1 MLSKQAESE
10 IARIRSQRDVILMDW
25 EEAAVSHAL
34 KKKTRSAR
42 EVWRRIRAGV
52 PVCCPYLWI
61 DSFPKN
67 SSCQP
72 VPALPQAWK
81 CGPQADVVAA
91 LLVLVVSR

>member
-1 MLSKQAESE
+1 
-10 IARIRSQRDVILMDW
+10 MDW

-34 KKKTRSAR
+34 KKPDPQ
-42 EVWRRIRAGV
+42 ERRGGASRAGI

-72 VPALPQAWK
+72 VPALPQAWRR
-81 CGPQADVVAA
+81 GPQADVVAV
-91 LLVLVVSR
+91 LLVLVVWR